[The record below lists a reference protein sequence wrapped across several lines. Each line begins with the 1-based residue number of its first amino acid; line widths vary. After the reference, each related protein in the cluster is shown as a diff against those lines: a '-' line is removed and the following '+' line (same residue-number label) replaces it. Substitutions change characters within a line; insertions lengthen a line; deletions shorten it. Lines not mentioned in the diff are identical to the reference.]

1 MIEDRRRPFGG
12 IPKDEFEFL
21 DTNENRE
28 LRLRVS
34 FFGMSSIVTFLIVRT
49 STNLWLKY
57 RV

>member
-34 FFGMSSIVTFLIVRT
+34 FFGMSSIVTVLIVRT

-57 RV
+57 